1 MQAGWRYS
9 ISLHKYFKSRNIEPY
24 CVRKRALLF
33 VPLIPMGAGC
43 HALHRA
49 TVEAAART
57 TGSLCIIKFY
67 PLAPEIWRSASTPVG
82 TCRAYA
88 PVAGNFV
95 CHSVVLFFYLYFQF
109 WIFFQLI
116 LEGSKLEPL
125 CFAIAFNMF
134 LNLIFWD
141 IIDRLIFESIWIDAN
156 PVIVREIP
164 YLMLAKRK
172 EHTLGPIPTT

>member
-57 TGSLCIIKFY
+57 TGSLGIIKFY

-95 CHSVVLFFYLYFQF
+95 CHNLVLLFYLYRRFRY
-109 WIFFQLI
+109 IFQLI
-116 LEGSKLEPL
+116 LEGSKLNPL
-125 CFAIAFNMF
+125 FFAITLNM
-134 LNLIFWD
+134 LRNLIFWVVYG
-141 IIDRLIFESIWIDAN
+141 LLLKSTWIDAN
-156 PVIVREIP
+156 PIIVRESP
-164 YLMLAKRK
+164 YFMLAKRK